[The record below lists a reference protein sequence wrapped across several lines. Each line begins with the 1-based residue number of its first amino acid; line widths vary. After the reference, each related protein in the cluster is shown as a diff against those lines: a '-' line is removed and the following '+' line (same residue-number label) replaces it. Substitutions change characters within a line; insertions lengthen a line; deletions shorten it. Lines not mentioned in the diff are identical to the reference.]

1 MRGAVMADARDIQD
15 NIEHYR
21 MLLSLFMTDDT
32 RRTVERLLARAE
44 AQLDMVNSAAREG
57 PFVRD
62 N

>member
-32 RRTVERLLARAE
+32 RRTVERLLANAE
-44 AQLDMVNSAAREG
+44 AQLDIANSAAREG